1 MTYRTIMGID
11 PDMSGGIVTISFPDK
26 KVQTI
31 RRMPT
36 RDLERG
42 QQLDSE
48 AVWKI
53 FMGHLPAPDYIAL
66 ESAVVMQ
73 QSKGKMMGGVHRTH
87 QTFGGLRALSE
98 ALVGARRVRVV
109 QPAVWKRDM
118 GLAADK
124 DLSLAKA
131 HDLHPD
137 LAKLWS
143 VKKNAGI
150 AEALILCHWLWPR
163 VT

>member
-1 MTYRTIMGID
+1 MGID
-11 PDMSGGIVTISFPDK
+11 PDMNGGIVTIRFPEL
-26 KVQTI
+26 KVHTI

-36 RDLERG
+36 RELERG
-42 QQLDSE
+42 KQLDSE
-48 AVWKI
+48 AVWRI
-53 FMGHLPAPDYIAL
+53 FTEEHTPDYIAL

-73 QSKGKMMGGVHRTH
+73 QGGGKMMGGVHKTH

-98 ALVGARRVRVV
+98 ALVGASKVRVV

-118 GLAADK
+118 GLTADK

-137 LAKLWS
+137 LAKLWA